1 METKDVS
8 NVVVAI
14 LLVAAIVA
22 LLALAQ
28 GTPDHARDRGSA
40 PVAAATAVT
49 LFRG

>member
-1 METKDVS
+1 METRDVS

-22 LLALAQ
+22 LVALGQ

-40 PVAAATAVT
+40 PATAST
-49 LFRG
+49 MYRS